1 MCAKGLGRREI
12 TGAGG
17 RWRMQA
23 SHNGCLAF
31 FSFLPTWMSV
41 WPFGK
46 TSNMFALSGED
57 ETPVPQ
63 CVNP

>member
-1 MCAKGLGRREI
+1 
-12 TGAGG
+12 
-17 RWRMQA
+17 MQA